1 MIKLPLQRKS
11 TEPDSNTAGV
21 PNQQNISRRGDLV
34 RRSTGFG
41 LLVII
46 GVTVAVVAYAAL
58 VRAPAQRDHF
68 VASAT
73 TAEANSRA
81 QAVSSAVQDLAARLS
96 AASSTDWV
104 TAALLS
110 GESDALATTERELL
124 KLFPEAAGL
133 RLIPLSSMGT
143 ADAGAGMETL
153 RNHIEVDLVRRVSN
167 GEDAQIEA
175 YQHEGRWLASIA
187 RMTESESG
195 RRGALLLTLSETT
208 LQGFLTTPENHPGSF
223 ALFQRIYSDNG
234 DREIEVMGAASGV
247 RSRAARADVANTQWQ
262 VEFRPTQRLIEKAA
276 QASAGSLTALLII
289 ALAGIAGTL
298 YVCLDAK
305 RALAADVERIRG
317 AAQHRTPFA
326 VRVPELLPVARDLRR
341 TTLRGARTAAN
352 VHASGERRGA
362 TSTAALGSIDGAVSV
377 ELPAQIFRAYD
388 IRGQAETE
396 LTNETVYR
404 IGCSLATIAGELGE
418 QALFLAYDGRPSS
431 TRIRDVIEKALLRC
445 GRDVIDIGLV
455 PTPLLYFATHRSDQK
470 SGIMITGSHSPADIN
485 GLKIVMQGR
494 TLAEGDI
501 ARVRDIAQKGPF
513 SQGTGHMIQQSVVSD
528 YLDEIVGDIAI
539 AIPLKIVVDAGNG
552 ATSHIAPDL
561 FEELGCDVV
570 PLNCEIDGSFPNR
583 SPDTSD
589 EDALES
595 LVQEVLAHKAD
606 FGVAYDGDGDRLAV
620 VTGSGRILRT
630 DTLMMLLARDVVSR
644 HPGADVV
651 YDVKCTRNLGRL
663 ITNLGGRPVLWKTGH
678 ALMKQKMLETGA
690 LLGGEFSG
698 HIFFGERWYGFD
710 DAMYTTGR
718 LAEILASVGED
729 LDAHI
734 SDLPVST
741 STPEILIPI
750 DDGKKFDLMQ
760 RFIAEAKFSGGKSN
774 DLDGLRVDFQ
784 DGWGLLRASN
794 TGPNLTAR
802 FEGDSEAAM
811 KQIQGLFK
819 EQLAKI
825 DPDLEFPS

>member
-1 MIKLPLQRKS
+1 MSKLPFQRKS
-11 TEPDSNTAGV
+11 SESNSDTAGV
-21 PNQQNISRRGDLV
+21 SNQQNISVGGDLL

-41 LLVII
+41 LLVIV
-46 GVTVAVVAYAAL
+46 GVTVAVLAYVAL
-58 VRAPAQRDHF
+58 VRMPAQRNQL
-68 VASAT
+68 VTSAA
-73 TAEANSRA
+73 TAEVRSRA
-81 QAVSSAVQDLAARLS
+81 QV
-96 AASSTDWV
+96 V
-104 TAALLS
+104 TAAVRQFSERLAAAA
-110 GESDALATTERELL
+110 GTDMVVTALRSAAAGDIARTEQELL

-133 RLIPLSSMGT
+133 RLIPLSALGT
-143 ADAGAGMETL
+143 ADAEAGMETL
-153 RNHIEVDLVRRVSN
+153 RNHIEVDLLRRVSN
-167 GEDAQIEA
+167 GEEAPIEA

-187 RMTESESG
+187 RMTRAESE
-195 RRGALLLTLSETT
+195 RRGALLLTLNESTV
-208 LQGFLTTPENHPGSF
+208 QGLLTTPENHPGSF
-223 ALFQRIYSDNG
+223 ALLQRIYGENA
-234 DREIEVMGAASGV
+234 DREVEVVAAGSGL
-247 RSRAARADVANTQWQ
+247 RSRAVRADVEDTHWQ
-262 VEFRPTQRLIEKAA
+262 VEFRPGQILIDEAVLASGGALAA
-276 QASAGSLTALLII
+276 VLVI

-298 YVCLDAK
+298 YVFFDSK
-305 RALAADVERIRG
+305 RALRADIARVRD
-317 AAQHRTPFA
+317 AAQHRTPFT
-326 VRVPELLPVARDLRR
+326 VRVPELLPAARDLRR

-352 VHASGERRGA
+352 VHTPGERRGG
-362 TSTAALGSIDGAVSV
+362 TSTAALASIDGTTPTD
-377 ELPAQIFRAYD
+377 LPAQIFRAYD

-418 QALFLAYDGRPSS
+418 QTVFLAYDGRPSS
-431 TRIRDVIEKALLRC
+431 IRIRDVLEKALLRC
-445 GRDVIDIGLV
+445 GRDVIDLGLV

-470 SGIMITGSHSPADIN
+470 SGIMITGSHGPADIN

-501 ARVRDIAQKGPF
+501 ERVRDMAQTGPF

-589 EDALES
+589 EGALED
-595 LVQEVLAHKAD
+595 LVREVLAHKAD

-710 DAMYTTGR
+710 DAMYATGR

-734 SDLPVST
+734 ADLPVST
-741 STPEILIPI
+741 STPEILIPV
-750 DDGKKFDLMQ
+750 DDGKKFEVMR
-760 RFIAEAKFSGGKSN
+760 RFIGEAVFSDGKTN

-811 KQIQGLFK
+811 KQIQGLFQ

-825 DPDLEFPS
+825 DADLKIPS